1 MSPGF
6 PANKRVAV
14 DRVVETR
21 RNLRA
26 VRSDP
31 IPEDILVKILGT
43 APHAS
48 AVGVVQRGPSS

>member
-1 MSPGF
+1 MSAGF
-6 PANKRVAV
+6 PADKRAAV
-14 DRVVETR
+14 DRVIEAR

-31 IPEDILVKILGT
+31 IPEDILMKILGT
-43 APHAS
+43 AAHAS